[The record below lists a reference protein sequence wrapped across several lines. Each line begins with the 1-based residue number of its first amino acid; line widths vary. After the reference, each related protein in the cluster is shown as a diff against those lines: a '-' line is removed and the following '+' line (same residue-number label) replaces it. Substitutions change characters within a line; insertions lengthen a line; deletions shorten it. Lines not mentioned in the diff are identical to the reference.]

1 MLHKPPK
8 SRYLLKHN
16 FLLFPKKRDFL
27 QGYKALFF
35 MIFEIRLIDPG
46 RILTKNNV
54 IFTDK
59 YMVIKHLLLSFG
71 IVYWWTKKLHSNLSF
86 KITISIWRYLKCVYL
101 SVIWKMCMLF
111 RSAEQ
116 PRYFFE
122 FIYTLRCVIIS
133 GKILVFFF
141 PKILCLVSKFKIC

>member
-1 MLHKPPK
+1 MKLFTIIFWNLILVCVIFSIRIMAISKQNKIRVLRKPTK
-8 SRYLLKHN
+8 SHYLLKHN
-16 FLLFPKKRDFL
+16 FLLFPKKRAFL

-86 KITISIWRYLKCVYL
+86 KITISIWRYLKCLYL

-111 RSAEQ
+111 RSAEG
-116 PRYFFE
+116 PN
-122 FIYTLRCVIIS
+122 V
-133 GKILVFFF
+133 
-141 PKILCLVSKFKIC
+141 

>member
-1 MLHKPPK
+1 MCLELRSRVLRKPTK

-59 YMVIKHLLLSFG
+59 DMVIKHLLLSFG
-71 IVYWWTKKLHSNLSF
+71 IVY
-86 KITISIWRYLKCVYL
+86 
-101 SVIWKMCMLF
+101 
-111 RSAEQ
+111 
-116 PRYFFE
+116 
-122 FIYTLRCVIIS
+122 
-133 GKILVFFF
+133 
-141 PKILCLVSKFKIC
+141 

>member
-1 MLHKPPK
+1 MCMLFRSAEHPMSLEKLSPIFSISRVLRKSTK

-71 IVYWWTKKLHSNLSF
+71 IVY
-86 KITISIWRYLKCVYL
+86 
-101 SVIWKMCMLF
+101 
-111 RSAEQ
+111 
-116 PRYFFE
+116 
-122 FIYTLRCVIIS
+122 
-133 GKILVFFF
+133 
-141 PKILCLVSKFKIC
+141 